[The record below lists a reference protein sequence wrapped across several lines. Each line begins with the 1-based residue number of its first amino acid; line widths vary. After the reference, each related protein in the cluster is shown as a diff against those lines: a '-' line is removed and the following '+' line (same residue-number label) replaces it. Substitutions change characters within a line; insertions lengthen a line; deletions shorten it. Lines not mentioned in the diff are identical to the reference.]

1 MPELTDLDLFLK
13 PEDVVGEIQVTFQDT
28 GRRVSKDET
37 GFEKDS
43 FEITIK
49 LPNGQNRVWTMNV
62 TSQRM
67 VARKLGTNTDTWV
80 GKNVSLIKT
89 EQNVRGK
96 MKEVIYV
103 KGESAESPQEIQA
116 PKPQAQPQPAIQPL
130 PDILPI
136 QKPVAK

>member
-1 MPELTDLDLFLK
+1 
-13 PEDVVGEIQVTFQDT
+13 
-28 GRRVSKDET
+28 
-37 GFEKDS
+37 
-43 FEITIK
+43 
-49 LPNGQNRVWTMNV
+49 
-62 TSQRM
+62 
-67 VARKLGTNTDTWV
+67 V

>member
-49 LPNGQNRVWTMNV
+49 LPNGQNR
-62 TSQRM
+62 
-67 VARKLGTNTDTWV
+67 
-80 GKNVSLIKT
+80 T
-89 EQNVRGK
+89 ESCLDDECHK
-96 MKEVIYV
+96 
-103 KGESAESPQEIQA
+103 SADGCQETGD
-116 PKPQAQPQPAIQPL
+116 KY
-130 PDILPI
+130 
-136 QKPVAK
+136 

>member
-1 MPELTDLDLFLK
+1 MPELPDLDLFLK
-13 PEDVVGEIQVTFQDT
+13 PEDVTGEIQVTFQDT

-89 EQNVRGK
+89 EQNSNNIINGCK
-96 MKEVIYV
+96 LSQCPCIPFFSLILNKE
-103 KGESAESPQEIQA
+103 ENNHEFRTNA
-116 PKPQAQPQPAIQPL
+116 
-130 PDILPI
+130 DIRHYH
-136 QKPVAK
+136 